1 MVRNY
6 RFAVSNDDDIID
18 LSNKIITVK
27 KQNLIHQLVKVLR
40 LNQNS
45 KEKIELIDGRS
56 KNIYEVKIKSDIP
69 TDTYVK
75 QVDFSIESIIESS
88 RELNQYIKFYI
99 PIIKSENFEL
109 MLRKLCELGVQ
120 EFTPVF
126 FNRSQKKYL
135 RKMKTNSYIERLHK
149 IIESA
154 TEQCEGAV
162 FPKINPIV
170 NFDELTLQIANE
182 KKIGAFD
189 GAKIFASEKLS
200 GIEDSKY
207 NIDCVSSTL
216 GKDLSLLVGPEGGL
230 TEAEVDT
237 LKIYDFIDVS
247 LGKRILKAET
257 AAIVL
262 FSRLFIN

>member
-6 RFAVSNDDDIID
+6 RFAVSNEDDTID
-18 LSNKIITVK
+18 LSNKIITVR

-56 KNIYEVKIKSDIP
+56 RNIYGVKIKSEIGSDL
-69 TDTYVK
+69 YLK
-75 QVDFSIESIIESS
+75 QVDFAIETITESN
-88 RELNQYIKFYI
+88 RELNQHIKFYI

-126 FNRSQKKYL
+126 FNHSQKKYL
-135 RKMKTNSYIERLHK
+135 RKMKTNAYIERLYK

-162 FPKINPIV
+162 FPQLN
-170 NFDELTLQIANE
+170 Q
-182 KKIGAFD
+182 
-189 GAKIFASEKLS
+189 
-200 GIEDSKY
+200 
-207 NIDCVSSTL
+207 
-216 GKDLSLLVGPEGGL
+216 LLVL
-230 TEAEVDT
+230 M
-237 LKIYDFIDVS
+237 I
-247 LGKRILKAET
+247 
-257 AAIVL
+257 
-262 FSRLFIN
+262 